1 MSGLLSQSEVPAA
14 TEATDLGAPVR
25 DGARGAHFLALFL
38 FELQQRLRRIST
50 YVYFVVF
57 FALGLLFALM
67 SGGAFAHATVDFGTG
82 GKILLNSPYALN
94 GIITYIC
101 FFGIVI
107 TAAIAGQATY
117 QDIDNNTTPFFYT
130 APISKFDYLGGRFL
144 AAVAVQVVIFSSVG
158 LGAWI
163 GTLTPWIDK
172 TRMGPQMVAAYF
184 QPYLINVLPNLVF
197 LSAIFFALAALT
209 RKMLPVYV
217 AGVLVLIAYFTVAQ
231 ASGAGLATS
240 LHAAL
245 GDPLG
250 GAAIDRTT
258 RYWTPFQRNTRLIPL
273 GGILLANRALWLSVG
288 AIFWIVAYV
297 KFAFAYP
304 LERTKSRK
312 AVDENGVISAGEA
325 LPIAHPAFS
334 SAASLRQ
341 LLSLTWIQFTE
352 TTKNVFFVV
361 LMLAGFLFAMV
372 AASGLM
378 SPQEARTYPLT
389 HLMLVMAGAGFLI
402 FAIAIIIFYSGEL
415 VWRERDA
422 QLNQVMDALPLQ
434 RWVLF
439 CSKLLALMLV
449 QVLVVLTIL
458 AAGLFVQLAQGYH
471 HFEFSLYFRELFLN
485 RLTQLWILCV
495 LAIFVQTL
503 VNNKYLG
510 HLVMV
515 LYIVATIALPPAGFQ
530 DYLYRFG
537 ETPAVT
543 YSDMNGYGPF
553 LQPLI
558 WFRLYWGIAAV
569 LLAIA
574 TNLLWVRG
582 TESSWRLR
590 MRLAR
595 ERFSTAS
602 RAGAVVFALLMLGVG
617 GFIFY
622 NTHILNPYRTTF
634 QIDEERAQ
642 YEKKYVQYWPMPQPR
657 LTDMTAEVD
666 FYPDRR
672 SVAISGTM
680 MLENKSRAPIDRVAI
695 TIWPGNLFPLP
706 RPHIKVNRLSF
717 VGGQSSIVAD
727 AKLGFYLYQLPQPL
741 APQQRLELDFALQY
755 DNPGFENSRPNTDIV
770 RNGSFITD
778 SYLPYIGYSPNIEL
792 TDDST
797 RHKHGLEKPRRL
809 PKLEDVAA
817 RRYNSGSFEADWIN
831 FEATLSTTPNQIAI
845 APGYLQKEWT
855 QNGRRYFHYKM
866 DAPILDL
873 YSMQS
878 ARYAVRRDKWQN
890 VNLEI
895 YYQPGHEFDLDTMME
910 SMKESLAYCTANFS
924 PFQFHQLRI
933 LEFPDYGSFAESFAN
948 TIPFSESIGFI
959 TKESNKPDAVNL
971 PFYVTAHETGHQ
983 WWGHQ
988 AMSAYV
994 EGATSID
1001 ETMAQYTAL
1010 MVMKHHFGPESMK
1023 SFLRFELDRYLSGR
1037 GVERN
1042 EENPLYRVDPNQGYI
1057 HYRKGSLVMYAL
1069 QDYIGEDKVN
1079 EAIRGFLNQFAFKG
1093 PPYPVSLDLEGY
1105 FQKETP
1111 PQYQY
1116 LFADMFQNITV
1127 YDNRALSADY
1137 VKEPDGKYQ
1146 VHLAVEANKFRADTH
1161 GQEHRIPVND
1171 WIDVGVLDKDGKYL
1185 YLKRQK
1191 IDHEKTDL
1199 TLTVDQAPAKA
1210 GIDPLD
1216 KLIDRNPD
1224 DNVIAVKKK

>member
-1 MSGLLSQSEVPAA
+1 M
-14 TEATDLGAPVR
+14 
-25 DGARGAHFLALFL
+25 LANIFL
-38 FELQQRLRRIST
+38 FEFQQRLRRIST
-50 YVYFVVF
+50 FVYFVVF

-67 SGGAFAHATVDFGTG
+67 SGGAFPGASVDFGTG

-101 FFGIVI
+101 FFGIVV

-117 QDIDNNTTPFFYT
+117 QDIDNNCAVFFYT
-130 APISKFDYLGGRFL
+130 APISKLDYLSGRFL
-144 AAVAVQVVIFSSVG
+144 AAVAVEVIIFGSVG

-172 TRMGPQMVAAYF
+172 TRLGPQMVAAYF
-184 QPYLINVLPNLVF
+184 QPYLINVLPNLLF
-197 LSAIFFALAALT
+197 LTAIFFALAALT

-217 AGVLVLIAYFTVAQ
+217 AGVLVLIGYFTVAQ
-231 ASGAGLATS
+231 ASGGGLTTS

-250 GAAIDRTT
+250 SAAIDRVT
-258 RYWTPFQRNTRLIPL
+258 RYWTPFQRNTQLIPL
-273 GGILLANRALWLSVG
+273 GGILLVNRALWLGIG
-288 AIFWIVAYV
+288 AIFLAVAYA

-304 LERTKSRK
+304 TERSKGRKTLEQKEASP
-312 AVDENGVISAGEA
+312 SAES
-325 LPIAHPAFS
+325 LPIAHPTFS
-334 SAASLRQ
+334 AGASFRQ
-341 LLSLTWIQFTE
+341 LLSLTRIQFTE
-352 TTKNVFFVV
+352 TTKNVFFLV
-361 LMLAGFLFAMV
+361 LMLAGFLFATI
-372 AASGLM
+372 AASGLL
-378 SPQEARTYPLT
+378 SPGEARVYPVT
-389 HLMLVMAGAGFLI
+389 HQMVLMAGLGFFI

-422 QLNQVMDALPLQ
+422 QLNQVMDALPVQ

-439 CSKLLALMLV
+439 CSKLFALMLV

-458 AAGLFVQLAQGYH
+458 SSGLLVQIVQGYH
-471 HFEFSLYFRELFLN
+471 HFQFSLYFRELFLN

-495 LAIFVQTL
+495 LAIFVQTV

-510 HLVMV
+510 HFVMV

-530 DYLYRFG
+530 NYLYRFG
-537 ETPAVT
+537 ETPPVT

-558 WFRLYWGIAAV
+558 WFRLYWGVAAV

-582 TESSWRLR
+582 TDTNWRTR
-590 MRLAR
+590 MGLAAA
-595 ERFSTAS
+595 RFSRTS
-602 RAGAVVFALLMLGVG
+602 LAGATVCVVLMLGVG

-622 NTHILNPYRTTF
+622 NTHILNPYRTAF
-634 QIDEERAQ
+634 QIDEARAQ
-642 YEKKYVQYWPMPQPR
+642 YEKKYAQYWSLPQPR
-657 LTDMTAEVD
+657 ITDVSSEYD
-666 FYPDRR
+666 IYPDQR
-672 SVAISGTM
+672 SVAVSGTM
-680 MLENKSRAPIDRVAI
+680 WLENKTNANIDRIAV
-695 TIWPGNLFPLP
+695 TIWPVDLVPLP

-717 VGGQSSIVAD
+717 AGGQSAIINDPS
-727 AKLGFYLYQLPQPL
+727 LGFYLFKLPTPL
-741 APQQRLELDFALQY
+741 APHARIQFDFALRY
-755 DNPGFENSRPNTDIV
+755 DNPGFQNSQPNTDIV
-770 RNGSFITD
+770 RNGSFLND
-778 SYLPYIGYSPNIEL
+778 RYSPYIGYAPDIEL

-809 PKLEDVAA
+809 PTLDDVAA
-817 RRYNSGSFEADWIN
+817 RQYNSGSFDADWIN
-831 FEATLSTTPNQIAI
+831 FQATVSTSPDQIAI

-855 QNGRRYFHYKM
+855 ENGRRYFHYKM
-866 DAPILDL
+866 DAPILNL
-873 YSMQS
+873 YSIQS
-878 ARYAVRRDKWQN
+878 GRYAVRRDRWQN

-910 SMKESLAYCTANFS
+910 SMKETLAYCSANYS

-933 LEFPDYGSFAESFAN
+933 IEFPGYGTFAESFAN

-959 TKESNKPDAVNL
+959 TKVSNKPDAVNL

-988 AMSAYV
+988 VMSAYV
-994 EGATSID
+994 QGATSID

-1023 SFLRFELDRYLSGR
+1023 RFLRFELDRYLSGR
-1037 GVERN
+1037 GQERN
-1042 EENPLYRVDPNQGYI
+1042 EENPLYKVDPNQGYI

-1069 QDYIGEDKVN
+1069 QDYIGEDNVN
-1079 EAIRGFLNQFAFKG
+1079 QAIRAFLKQFAFKDA
-1093 PPYPVSLDLEGY
+1093 PYPVSLELEGD
-1105 FQKETP
+1105 FQKVTP

-1116 LFADMFQNITV
+1116 LFADLFQNITI

-1137 VKEPDGKYQ
+1137 VRQPDGRYQ
-1146 VHLAVEANKFRADTH
+1146 VHLVVEAKKFRADAR
-1161 GQEHRIPVND
+1161 GQEHTIPVND
-1171 WIDVGVLDKDGKYL
+1171 WIDIGVQDANGKYL
-1185 YLKRQK
+1185 YLQRQK
-1191 IDHEKTDL
+1191 IDQDKTAF
-1199 TLTVDQAPAKA
+1199 TLTVDQVPAKA
-1210 GIDPLD
+1210 GIDPVD